1 MRKGGINMKLK
12 YLPSKLDALCTDSK
26 ITKRVK
32 IDYNTLTDCQFL
44 RKYSVS
50 KPVYAKR
57 VLKYGDPYMN
67 APLAKIG
74 KILLKIVKKS

>member
-1 MRKGGINMKLK
+1 MKLK
-12 YLPSKLDALCTDSK
+12 YLPSKLDVLCTDSN

-32 IDYNTLTDCQFL
+32 IDYNTLTENQFFK
-44 RKYSVS
+44 KYSVS
-50 KPVYAKR
+50 KIVYAKR

-74 KILLKIVKKS
+74 KLLIEMTKKY